1 MYCDKEQGAEVKKQS
16 KKKTSRKS
24 DRPADRQV
32 VPRRRVASRR
42 QGRVMSEMFPALAK
56 APGVD
61 EHTARDLLLTEAEFG
76 AKYRKGRNNRLV
88 DLENLNTRLAYDT
101 LIKEHSRAAS
111 LLAELDAML
120 LDAEGDVRSVVAIP
134 RTLNQASAVIR
145 LWFLSAAPGG
155 CRFETSL
162 SDIQQIFKDASF
174 DDLDIEIAREVV
186 LAINEPQRVQ
196 ELADQT
202 RLTRQSVYLRIR
214 KITERFDAIAADT
227 RFAPLV
233 DAVRAA
239 GEQSQGMLRLPLNHP
254 LISIATMRP
263 AGPFGNV
270 VDIVRVAIFSAA
282 LATTGDAKQARTPRI
297 RTTEI
302 DGRAVLEVS

>member
-1 MYCDKEQGAEVKKQS
+1 MKKQS
-16 KKKTSRKS
+16 KKKVNRKS
-24 DRPADRQV
+24 DRPAERQAAPRRRV
-32 VPRRRVASRR
+32 VPRR
-42 QGRVMSEMFPALAK
+42 QDRVMSEMFPALAK

-61 EHTARDLLLTEAEFG
+61 QITAQDLLLAEAEFG
-76 AKYRKGRNNRLV
+76 TKYRKGKNNRLIE
-88 DLENLNTRLAYDT
+88 LENMNTRLAYDT
-101 LIKEHSRAAS
+101 LTKEHARAVS
-111 LLAELDAML
+111 LLAELEAML
-120 LDAEGDVRSVVAIP
+120 FDAEGDVRSVVAIP

-162 SDIQQIFKDASF
+162 SELQQIFKTASF
-174 DDLDIEIAREVV
+174 DDLDVEIAREVV

-202 RLTRQSVYLRIR
+202 KRTRQSVYLRIR
-214 KITERFDAIAADT
+214 KITEKFDAIATDT

-239 GEQSQGMLRLPLNHP
+239 GEQSQGMFRLPLNHP

-263 AGPFGNV
+263 AGHFGNV
-270 VDIVRVAIFSAA
+270 VDIVRVAIFYAA
-282 LATTGDAKQARTPRI
+282 LANTQDAEQARTPRI

-302 DGRAVLEVS
+302 DGRPMLEIF

>member
-1 MYCDKEQGAEVKKQS
+1 
-16 KKKTSRKS
+16 
-24 DRPADRQV
+24 
-32 VPRRRVASRR
+32 
-42 QGRVMSEMFPALAK
+42 MSEMFPALAK

-61 EHTARDLLLTEAEFG
+61 EHTAQDLLLTEAEFG
-76 AKYRKGRNNRLV
+76 AKYRKGKNNRLV
-88 DLENLNTRLAYDT
+88 ELENLNTRLAYDT
-101 LIKEHSRAAS
+101 LTKEHAHAAT
-111 LLAELDAML
+111 LLAELEAML

-162 SDIQQIFKDASF
+162 SEIQQIFNDASF
-174 DDLDIEIAREVV
+174 DDLDVEIAREVV

-214 KITERFDAIAADT
+214 KITERFDAIATDT

-233 DAVRAA
+233 AAVRAA

-270 VDIVRVAIFSAA
+270 VDIVRVAIFCTAFGKSVGAE
-282 LATTGDAKQARTPRI
+282 QARTPRI
-297 RTTEI
+297 RTTEL
-302 DGRAVLEVS
+302 DGRPVLEVS